1 MQTATLTTTTNSNN
15 DDDDDDYND
24 NDDNDVVS
32 VSPVSLAIEVEAL
45 DVKEYLSEL
54 LSKLLSKLYTI
65 AANVEPPLP
74 VLFKATA
81 AAVLL
86 CTAVFS
92 VLVGI
97 SRPEHAS
104 EHGLQGVHKHS
115 VVCDVN

>member
-1 MQTATLTTTTNSNN
+1 
-15 DDDDDDYND
+15 
-24 NDDNDVVS
+24 VK
-32 VSPVSLAIEVEAL
+32 AL
-45 DVKEYLSEL
+45 DVEEYLSE
-54 LSKLLSKLYTI
+54 LYTI

-74 VLFKATA
+74 VLFMATA

-97 SRPEHAS
+97 SRSEHAS
-104 EHGLQGVHKHS
+104 KHGLQGVHKHL